1 MPSFS
6 LDNRIVSVIGAASGI
21 GEAVAVGLAAHGAIV
36 VVLDINTDGARQVAE
51 RIATDGGRAEARAID
66 LGDDAS
72 VTGAFE
78 DIQARHGRIDG
89 MVCTPAVNVRKLL
102 LDYTDDEYDR
112 VVDLNLKGSFR
123 ILRAAGRIM
132 VAQGRGSIVL
142 FSSIRSQVVE
152 PGQGVYAATK
162 AGIVQLVRTAAAEF
176 GPAGVRVNAVA
187 PGVVETPLTAPI
199 KQNPDW
205 YQAYADKSVLG
216 RWARAD
222 EMAGPTVFLISD
234 ASSFVTGSVLFTD
247 GGWTAADGRFVP
259 PGMGG

>member
-1 MPSFS
+1 MTRSHHAPRHPGSSAPRAHTHMPSFS

-21 GEAVAVGLAAHGAIV
+21 GEAVAVGLAAHGALV
-36 VVLDINTDGARQVAE
+36 VVLDINTDGARQLAE

-132 VAQGRGSIVL
+132 VLKAAGASCCSHPYAPR
-142 FSSIRSQVVE
+142 SSSQ
-152 PGQGVYAATK
+152 
-162 AGIVQLVRTAAAEF
+162 
-176 GPAGVRVNAVA
+176 
-187 PGVVETPLTAPI
+187 
-199 KQNPDW
+199 
-205 YQAYADKSVLG
+205 
-216 RWARAD
+216 ARASTPPPRPVSSSSS
-222 EMAGPTVFLISD
+222 ERRPPSSD
-234 ASSFVTGSVLFTD
+234 QPAFASTQSPPASS
-247 GGWTAADGRFVP
+247 RRR
-259 PGMGG
+259 